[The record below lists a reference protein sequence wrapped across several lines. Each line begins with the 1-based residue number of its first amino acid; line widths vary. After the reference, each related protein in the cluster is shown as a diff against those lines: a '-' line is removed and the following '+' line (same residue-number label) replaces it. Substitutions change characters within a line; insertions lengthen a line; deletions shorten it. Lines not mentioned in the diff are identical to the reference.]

1 MNTFK
6 KIWDVFTLCVFVLAI
21 SLSAST
27 GDYTLM
33 LWQITAGLWFV
44 VAWIANRK
52 ITKLINELKDL
63 VNQSKKNNVDGN

>member
-6 KIWDVFTLCVFVLAI
+6 KIWDLFIVCVFVLAI

-33 LWQITAGLWFV
+33 LWQITASLWFGI
-44 VAWIANRK
+44 AWMANRE